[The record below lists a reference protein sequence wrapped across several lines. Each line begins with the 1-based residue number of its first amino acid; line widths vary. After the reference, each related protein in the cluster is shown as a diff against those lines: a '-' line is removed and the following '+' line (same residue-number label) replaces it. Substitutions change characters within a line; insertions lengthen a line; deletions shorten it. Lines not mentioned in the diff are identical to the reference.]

1 PKYYTSNN
9 GPSTYYLVQIGEAF
23 TQTDVSQNPNKII
36 MQHCVINPPDDVD
49 VVHAVLNDGYK
60 VSLISNWI
68 GNVKTNGGQ
77 DSQAVVSF
85 DGRGA

>member
-1 PKYYTSNN
+1 
-9 GPSTYYLVQIGEAF
+9 
-23 TQTDVSQNPNKII
+23 

-85 DGRGA
+85 DGRGAHVYHNNFFEAASENVMYGGA